1 MLLDGTKKT
10 LLNSM
15 SKIFDDSPS
24 RRADYGKISSTLKED
39 YSLQFYSTRWVENE
53 CLAKKNSLVWEKIVQ
68 TVIYC
73 NSLRKQQQ
81 PGANNPSSN
90 TSYQQFLENYE
101 NKFAPLR
108 FAVFGQVAN
117 KLS

>member
-53 CLAKKNSLVWEKIVQ
+53 CLAKKKQSSLGKDCSNSNILQ
-68 TVIYC
+68 F
-73 NSLRKQQQ
+73 
-81 PGANNPSSN
+81 
-90 TSYQQFLENYE
+90 TS
-101 NKFAPLR
+101 KTTTTWC
-108 FAVFGQVAN
+108 
-117 KLS
+117 